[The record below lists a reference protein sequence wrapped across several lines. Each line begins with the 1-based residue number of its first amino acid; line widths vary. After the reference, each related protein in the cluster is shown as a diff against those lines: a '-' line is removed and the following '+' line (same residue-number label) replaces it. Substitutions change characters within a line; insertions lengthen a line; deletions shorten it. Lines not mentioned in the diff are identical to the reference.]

1 MFEAL
6 QFIANKRLNNC
17 IVMVDCNKKQ
27 VDGLLRKVSCDFDFP
42 ALLQSI
48 GFHVCEVDGNAVEAV
63 NGKLSECI
71 KRKEQ
76 ASALLLNTVKGAG
89 IPYFEQ
95 QENPHHV
102 TFNEADKQ
110 ALQDYINL
118 TGKELN
124 T

>member
-1 MFEAL
+1 M
-6 QFIANKRLNNC
+6 
-17 IVMVDCNKKQ
+17 
-27 VDGLLRKVSCDFDFP
+27 
-42 ALLQSI
+42 
-48 GFHVCEVDGNAVEAV
+48 H
-63 NGKLSECI
+63 

>member
-1 MFEAL
+1 M
-6 QFIANKRLNNC
+6 C
-17 IVMVDCNKKQ
+17 IRYR

-42 ALLQSI
+42 ALFQSI

-63 NGKLSECI
+63 DREISNCI

-95 QENPHHV
+95 QENPRHV